1 MRTIYVSEEHC
12 CGMIV
17 CIHTC
22 MDQYACIPH
31 YVVLAS
37 SVQMT
42 KVGPGPPCWE
52 GSPWLVVPVECLF
65 GKKDVLLFVV

>member
-1 MRTIYVSEEHC
+1 MRTMYVSEEHC

-17 CIHTC
+17 CTHTC
-22 MDQYACIPH
+22 MDQYACIPN

-37 SVQMT
+37 SVQLT
-42 KVGPGPPCWE
+42 KVGPGSPCWE

-65 GKKDVLLFVV
+65 GKKDVLMFVV

>member
-1 MRTIYVSEEHC
+1 MYAYNICVRRALLRSDSV
-12 CGMIV
+12 
-17 CIHTC
+17 HTC

-42 KVGPGPPCWE
+42 KVGPGRPCWE

-65 GKKDVLLFVV
+65 GKKDVLMFVI